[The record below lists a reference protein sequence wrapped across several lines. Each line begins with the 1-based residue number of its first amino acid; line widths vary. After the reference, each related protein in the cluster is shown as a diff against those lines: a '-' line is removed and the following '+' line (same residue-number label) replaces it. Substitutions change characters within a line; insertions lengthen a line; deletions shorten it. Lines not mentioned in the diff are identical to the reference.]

1 MLSFP
6 LPTRLK
12 LSCAQDYDPLTSPH
26 MHPHISQ
33 HTFSP
38 SHSHSPTHAPS
49 HLTEYILTLSQPHTC
64 TLTPH
69 QVLYIQPPSHTHT
82 QNKAPPH
89 VEGELLKQNT
99 KAYVGKKG
107 WKKYFFIVSQS
118 FFIKVAMT
126 TSCYDNVKILLP
138 LENDT
143 PQFSVR
149 STLPSIHF
157 FCDLK

>member
-1 MLSFP
+1 
-6 LPTRLK
+6 
-12 LSCAQDYDPLTSPH
+12 
-26 MHPHISQ
+26 MHL
-33 HTFSP
+33 
-38 SHSHSPTHAPS
+38 S
-49 HLTEYILTLSQPHTC
+49 HLTKYFTRNPLP
-64 TLTPH
+64 
-69 QVLYIQPPSHTHT
+69 THT

-118 FFIKVAMT
+118 FFIQVATT

-157 FCDLK
+157 FLI

>member
-1 MLSFP
+1 MIHSQPHTCTLTSHNIH
-6 LPTRLK
+6 
-12 LSCAQDYDPLTSPH
+12 SHPLTVTASPL
-26 MHPHISQ
+26 HPHISQ

-38 SHSHSPTHAPS
+38 GHSHSPTHAPS
-49 HLTEYILTLSQPHTC
+49 HLTEYFTC
-64 TLTPH
+64 NPLP
-69 QVLYIQPPSHTHT
+69 THT

-118 FFIKVAMT
+118 FFIQVAMT

-143 PQFSVR
+143 SQFSVR

-157 FCDLK
+157 FLI